1 MALTAIRAKRR
12 LGEEHSPLRDQVVTE
27 LRQAIL
33 SGRLKPGD
41 RLVEGRLA
49 DELGVSRNPVRE
61 AIRALA
67 SEGLIEVTARRGA
80 AVATMTEQE
89 ARETIELR
97 ALLEGQN
104 ARLAARR
111 HDQQIIKR
119 IETVLNKGSAAVAAK
134 RFDQLFDLNQ
144 QFHSE
149 LAAAGQNTVL
159 GELLQKLR
167 ERTSMLF
174 SPLDPGRQ
182 ARNWEEHAAILRAI
196 IDGDE
201 RTAATLAAEHV
212 MRAGMDFLVG
222 LNSGGETPL
231 FLLAEYKNKDREDLA
246 RGNASPQPPS
256 QDVSPS
262 KGETRTARATQPADR
277 KRGSGSRPKP
287 KATASS

>member
-1 MALTAIRAKRR
+1 MALTAITAKRR

-33 SGRLKPGD
+33 SGRLKPGE

-80 AVATMTEQE
+80 AVATMSEQE

-201 RTAATLAAEHV
+201 RTAANLAAEHV

-231 FLLAEYKNKDREDLA
+231 LLLAEYKDSHRIGAA
-246 RGNASPQPPS
+246 RGNSSPRQPPS
-256 QDVSPS
+256 QKVSPS
-262 KGETRTARATQPADR
+262 KVSPSRGDANRTRGAANR
-277 KRGSGSRPKP
+277 S
-287 KATASS
+287 

>member
-1 MALTAIRAKRR
+1 MALRIGTPKRR
-12 LGEEHSPLRDQVVTE
+12 LGEEHSPLHDRVVME

-33 SGRLKPGD
+33 SGRLKPGE

-119 IETVLNKGSAAVAAK
+119 IEAVLNKGSAAVAAK
-134 RFDQLFDLNQ
+134 RFEQLFDLNLL
-144 QFHSE
+144 FHRE

-174 SPLDPGRQ
+174 SPMDPGRQ
-182 ARNWEEHAAILRAI
+182 ARSWEEHAAILRAI

-201 RTAATLAAEHV
+201 RRAATLAAEHV

-222 LNSGGETPL
+222 LNAGGEAPL
-231 FLLAEYKNKDREDLA
+231 FLLADQNNKRRESPSESGSGLRRPSQRNVSPA
-246 RGNASPQPPS
+246 NKKPPSGGAPQPS
-256 QDVSPS
+256 S
-262 KGETRTARATQPADR
+262 R
-277 KRGSGSRPKP
+277 KRSSGSRPK
-287 KATASS
+287 